1 MDVSVVI
8 ASSRSNDL
16 VKACVESL
24 KNQTVLPLEI
34 ILVVDSEDQEE
45 DFKQFFQKNN
55 LVAKVYSSG
64 DNGTTPAR
72 NKGIQESRG
81 DIIAFIDDD
90 AIATNTWIEEI
101 NRTFKSVP
109 GTLIVGGP
117 VIPMFRGKSISEKWY
132 WMIGCTSTVPLTT
145 RPISCNMAV
154 TRKCLEEIGGFLEV
168 GRRRMKLHASEETEL
183 CERVAKK
190 YPSSITWNDRVLVR
204 HDVPPSRIT
213 IPYMVHRAY
222 IEGVGKAVMSIDHP
236 LWLEKSF
243 LGYHLTHPDRYTVPV
258 LLATGTAFIIGRL
271 KRG

>member
-8 ASSRSNDL
+8 ASSRTNDL

-45 DFKQFFQKNN
+45 DFKQFFKKNN

-64 DNGTTPAR
+64 DNGTTQAR
-72 NKGIQESRG
+72 NKGIKESRG

-90 AIATNTWIEEI
+90 GIATNTWIEEI
-101 NRTFKSVP
+101 IKTFKSVP
-109 GTLIVGGP
+109 GTLVVGGP
-117 VIPMFRGKSISEKWY
+117 VVPMFRGRSISEQWY
-132 WMIGCTSTVPLTT
+132 WIIGCTSTVPLTT
-145 RPISCNMAV
+145 RPITCNMAV

-168 GRRRMKLHASEETEL
+168 GKRRMKLHACEETEL

-190 YPSSITWNDRVLVR
+190 YPGSITWNDRVLVR
-204 HDVPPSRIT
+204 HDIPPSRIM
-213 IPYMVHRAY
+213 IPSMMFRAY
-222 IEGVGKAVMSIDHP
+222 KEGVGKAVISTDHP

-243 LGYHLTHPDRYTVPV
+243 LGYYLTHPDWYTLPV
-258 LLATGTAFIIGRL
+258 LLATGTGFIIGRL